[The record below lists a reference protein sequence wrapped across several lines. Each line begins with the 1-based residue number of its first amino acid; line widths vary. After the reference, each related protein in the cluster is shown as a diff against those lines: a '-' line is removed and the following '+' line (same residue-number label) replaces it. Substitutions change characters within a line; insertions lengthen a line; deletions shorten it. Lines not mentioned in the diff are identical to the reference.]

1 MKDNPIISAIRI
13 LCTGVGQI
21 MLQQNPWTGLLFL
34 VGIGI
39 NSLPMLV
46 GTVIGVVCGT
56 LIARLL
62 KFDFK
67 DIKDGLYGFNGALVG
82 IASAFFI
89 DDRVTASYCAV
100 IGSMVSSLL
109 MRASLKFKLRPF
121 TAPFVVVVWIIS
133 LLGLFTKHADSSN
146 VTQVSLNFLAA
157 VSDGLGQVMFQENAI
172 TGAIF
177 LIAIGLNSKK
187 DCMWALAGSVIGAGS
202 ALAAGYPAHT
212 INQGLFGYNGALCG
226 IALSS
231 MHPGLGLA
239 AIVLSTHMTPLF
251 SMIGIPALTAP
262 FVLATWVALGANKLT
277 RMPLR

>member
-1 MKDNPIISAIRI
+1 
-13 LCTGVGQI
+13 

-39 NSLPMLV
+39 NSLPMLI
-46 GTVIGVVCGT
+46 GTITGVVCGT
-56 LIARLL
+56 LTARLL
-62 KFDFK
+62 KFDLK
-67 DIKDGLYGFNGALVG
+67 EIEAGLYGFNGALVG
-82 IASAFFI
+82 IACAFFI
-89 DDRVTASYCAV
+89 DDRVTASLCAV
-100 IGSMVSSLL
+100 VGSMVSSLL
-109 MRASLKFKLRPF
+109 MRASLRFKLRPF

-133 LLGLFTKHADSSN
+133 ILGLFSKQAD
-146 VTQVSLNFLAA
+146 TADAGQVSLNFLAA

-177 LIAIGLNSKK
+177 LIAISLNSKK
-187 DCMWALAGSVIGAGS
+187 DCIWALAGSVIGAGS

-231 MHPGLGLA
+231 MHPGFGLA

-262 FVLATWVALGANKLT
+262 FVLSTWVALGVSNLT
-277 RMPLR
+277 KKTAA